1 MKHGAYLLLVVLGLW
16 GLLALANDRP
26 QEVWRCGSMFT
37 NQPLPDQ
44 SCESV
49 TRSTLED
56 IQVPQPL
63 RRHTPSSAAPAP
75 ASKSAAVRV
84 DATAQRERDS
94 QAKDILN
101 HELKRLN
108 LRCQA
113 VTDTQTVQRC
123 AADQAA
129 LKRELSRLP

>member
-1 MKHGAYLLLVVLGLW
+1 MKHGACLLVGALALW
-16 GLLALANDRP
+16 GLMALANEQP
-26 QEVWRCGSMFT
+26 VAVWRCGSMFT

-49 TRSTLED
+49 TLSTLEET
-56 IQVPQPL
+56 QVPQPL
-63 RRHTPSSAAPAP
+63 RRHTPASAALAP
-75 ASKSAAVRV
+75 AGKAAAVRV
-84 DATAQRERDS
+84 DATAQRERDG

-101 HELKRLN
+101 NELKRLN
-108 LRCQA
+108 QRCLG
-113 VTDTQTVQRC
+113 VSDTAALQRC